1 MSEISPKEKLLV
13 EYLLADKQTFVKCY
27 TMLKPEYFS
36 PPIDRV
42 VEFVLEYFK
51 KHSGVPDVDVID
63 AEVGVSLKER
73 EEVDES
79 ERSYLLEEIEQHC
92 QEAAMSI
99 AVLEAAD
106 LISEGNTK
114 DVISLVREAM
124 LVKVD
129 KSIGRELFEDPK
141 TRIEQMEDSVVE
153 YSCGIKEIDEMLGN
167 FRRAE
172 FYMVYAVSGGGKSI
186 FLGNAAGAFAKQ
198 GLDVVIVT
206 LELKEDLY
214 CKRLDSMI
222 VGTNLAEH
230 KQKSDTIDEYYSN
243 HRDEFGSIV
252 VKKMPAKT
260 TASEIEAYLMEY
272 HLAKGKYPDALLVDY
287 VGLMGVDGMKNNN
300 NKFDIDHEK
309 ALGIIRMA
317 ETHDMIT
324 FSAGQINREG
334 QDVIKVNPSHC
345 AGGISLIND
354 SDGAFAL
361 VASEEDLDNDQ
372 VQAQPL
378 KIRHTKKSTGGTT
391 IYRDGTNM
399 RMSGTAFTIKPSE
412 SPLTKRK
419 DRDKIQPESNE
430 KKKSAKSKLRDAMK
444 L

>member
-1 MSEISPKEKLLV
+1 MSEISPKEKLLL
-13 EYLLADKQTFVKCY
+13 EYLLADKETFVKCY

-36 PPIDRV
+36 PPNDRV
-42 VEFVLEYFK
+42 VEFILDYFR
-51 KHSGVPDVDVID
+51 KHYGIPDVDIID
-63 AEVGVSLKER
+63 AEVAVSLKER
-73 EEVDES
+73 DPVDES
-79 ERSYLLEEIEQHC
+79 ERSYLIEEIEQHC

-106 LISEGNTK
+106 LISEGNTE
-114 DVISLVREAM
+114 DVISLIREAM

-129 KSIGRELFEDPK
+129 KSIGRELFENSKD
-141 TRIEQMEDSVVE
+141 RIEQMEDSVTE
-153 YSCGIKEIDEMLGN
+153 YSCGVKEIDNMLGY
-167 FRRAE
+167 FRRGE

-186 FLGNAAGAFAKQ
+186 FLGNAAAAFAKQ
-198 GLDVVIVT
+198 GLDVSIIT

-222 VGTNLAEH
+222 VGTDLAEH
-230 KQKSDTIDEYYSN
+230 KQKSDTIDEFYST
-243 HRDEFGSIV
+243 HGGEFGSII

-260 TASEIEAYLMEY
+260 TSSEIEAYLMEY
-272 HLAKGKYPDALLVDY
+272 HLTKGKYPDVLLVDY
-287 VGLMGVDGMKNNN
+287 VGLMGVDGMRNNN

-317 ETHDMIT
+317 ETHNMIT

-334 QDVIKVNPSHC
+334 QDVLKVNPSHC

-378 KIRHTKKSTGGTT
+378 KIRHTKKSAGGIT
-391 IYRDGTNM
+391 IYRDGSNM
-399 RMSGTAFTIKPSE
+399 RMSGTAFTIKPAE

-419 DRDKIQPESNE
+419 EENKIQPE